1 MHPGKLNPSH
11 SSLYVSYGGREVPL
25 KEYEILVQVSQALSR
40 EVCATPLLNSRPD
53 KCEVE
58 LYFEGHQYLTSTIR
72 EKIRKDET
80 NSLQDNNVDNLHWV
94 AANYPFLPRPSHPDQ
109 ATSRLD
115 YEHL

>member
-25 KEYEILVQVSQALSR
+25 KEYEILVQVSQALSK

-58 LYFEGHQYLTSTIR
+58 LPF
-72 EKIRKDET
+72 KDINISHLPSNKSQERRT
-80 NSLQDNNVDNLHWV
+80 NSLQDSNVDNLHWV
-94 AANYPFLPRPSHPDQ
+94 AANYPFKDPDP
-109 ATSRLD
+109 AT
-115 YEHL
+115 